1 MSLGWAQLRQ
11 QARSLES
18 QTENL
23 FHSYSSLVS
32 PSLPLKP
39 SDDEVRLEQQIQEI
53 LHKRETTIASLSR
66 TLESESGVNS
76 SAAKLQNLVRHKEI
90 LTDHNKEFQRIKNN
104 IHSARERA
112 SLLSNVRNDIDQFHS
127 ASREDAEFLL
137 DERNRL
143 DNSHNMADSVLSQ
156 AYAIN
161 QSFAD
166 QRAMLGNINRRVMYA
181 ASQIPGINTII
192 SKINTRKKRDS
203 VILAVLISI
212 CFLLV
217 IYFR

>member
-1 MSLGWAQLRQ
+1 MTTGWAQLRQ
-11 QARSLES
+11 QARSLET

-32 PSLPLKP
+32 SSVSIKP
-39 SDDEVRLEQQIQEI
+39 SDSEIRLEQQIQDV
-53 LHKRETTIASLSR
+53 LRKRDTAITSLSR
-66 TLESESGVNS
+66 TLESESAVSS
-76 SAAKLQNLVRHKEI
+76 SAAKLQNLVRHKEV
-90 LTDHNKEFQRIKNN
+90 LTEHSKEFQRLKNN
-104 IHSARERA
+104 LHSARERA

-127 ASREDAEFLL
+127 AAREDAEYLL
-137 DERNRL
+137 NERNRL
-143 DNSHNMADSVLSQ
+143 DNSHNMADNVLSQ

-166 QRAMLGNINRRVMYA
+166 QRAMLGNINRRVVHA

-203 VILAVLISI
+203 IVLAVLISF
-212 CFLLV
+212 CLLMF